1 MTSKHWLR
9 CTLGSIL
16 GGCTALSL
24 TALVLPA
31 FLATTG
37 LHEELLIRAEI
48 GGYTVYCVV
57 AFAVGGWLI
66 ARVGVPKR
74 GALILGGI
82 GLLCGVAMAL
92 AGFPGE
98 LDRLL
103 PMTVAAA
110 AYGAVVGLLLG
121 HVLQKP
127 RESDADS

>member
-1 MTSKHWLR
+1 MTNKQWLR
-9 CTLGSIL
+9 YFLGSIL
-16 GGCTALSL
+16 GGCAALSL
-24 TALVLPA
+24 TALVLPS

-48 GGYTVYCVV
+48 GGYTVYCVI

-92 AGFPGE
+92 VGYPGE
-98 LDRLL
+98 LSRLL
-103 PMTVAAA
+103 PMAVAAA

-121 HVLQKP
+121 HILQKP
-127 RESDADS
+127 RASDANS